1 VGDGWRGDQEY
12 SVDRLSGSDETNGDR
27 TSPGDDVVR
36 GEDPLTSSDQYA
48 GLEEVDADVQDQD
61 WGNEEGEE
69 MAAMLPYIAVVVK
82 DGVAYL
88 FRIQY

>member
-1 VGDGWRGDQEY
+1 VEFTVGDQEVRNFRMVERHFFRNKLMKTFDFDFGFCMPSSRNTCEHIY
-12 SVDRLSGSDETNGDR
+12 EMPDI
-27 TSPGDDVVR
+27 SP
-36 GEDPLTSSDQYA
+36 
-48 GLEEVDADVQDQD
+48 
-61 WGNEEGEE
+61 EEGEE